1 MFEIDFL
8 SKCDISRSAEIE
20 KKCLDTA
27 WSENQISNLPD
38 GAVYLVAREDGE
50 ILGIASMY
58 CVFDEGQIM
67 NIAVDPNFRR
77 RGIGKAL
84 LELLCEIAFE
94 RKCVSIVLEVALDNE
109 NAILLYEKCG
119 FEKAGKRKGFFVM
132 VKALRD
138 EV

>member
-1 MFEIDFL
+1 MSEIDFL
-8 SKCDISRSAEIE
+8 TERDIPRAAEIE

-27 WSENQISNLPD
+27 WSENQISSLPE
-38 GAVYLVAREDGE
+38 GAVYLVAREEGE

-67 NIAVDPNFRR
+67 NIAVDPVFRR
-77 RGIGKAL
+77 RGVGKSL
-84 LELLCEIAFE
+84 LDRLCKIAVE
-94 RKCVSIVLEVALDNE
+94 RKCVSLVLEVALDNE
-109 NAILLYEKCG
+109 SAISLYEKCG

-132 VKALRD
+132 VK